1 MTTTSKLISNKSL
14 VSLAIHTSVS
24 PLKLANQKRSAIQN
38 IYMEPSV
45 KIEGDSDTQNT
56 RVEEVRRKLTKS
68 YSDPELKLVMNT
80 EKTNHRKVQSSLHG
94 IDESVEVKTRKL
106 VIKNTK
112 ITQINLPRAVNETPV
127 VN

>member
-14 VSLAIHTSVS
+14 VSLAIHTSTS
-24 PLKLANQKRSAIQN
+24 PLKLSNQKRSAIQN
-38 IYMEPSV
+38 IHMEPSV

-56 RVEEVRRKLTKS
+56 RVEEVKRKLTKS

-80 EKTNHRKVQSSLHG
+80 EKMNHRKVQSSLHG
-94 IDESVEVKTRKL
+94 IEESVEVKTRKL

-112 ITQINLPRAVNETPV
+112 IAQINLPRAVNETPM